1 LPPSIRAEPAA
12 MTSVTSL
19 HPQYIVD
26 PQGQKTSVLL
36 PIEEYETLLEDLND
50 LALVA
55 ERRDEPVIEHADVV
69 ARLKADGLL

>member
-1 LPPSIRAEPAA
+1 MTTAA
-12 MTSVTSL
+12 SL

-36 PIEEYETLLEDLND
+36 PIEEYETLLEDLRD
-50 LALVA
+50 LAAVA
-55 ERRDEPVIEHADVV
+55 ERRGEAIAEHADVL